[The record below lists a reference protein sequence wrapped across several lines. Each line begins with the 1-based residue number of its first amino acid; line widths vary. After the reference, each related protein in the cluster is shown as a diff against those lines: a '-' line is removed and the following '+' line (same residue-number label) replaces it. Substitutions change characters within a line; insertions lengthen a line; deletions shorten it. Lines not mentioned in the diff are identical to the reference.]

1 MATKLDRRG
10 IRRLLA
16 LHPVYQLCGWFGISQ
31 PSFRRYMSGV
41 EPKSIAVLEKI
52 NGEVER
58 LLNTGRNE
66 IDILKRYVNEWANHR
81 VSVDE
86 SQRGV
91 DCDYRVLRFAVGEV
105 YSRYEVASGTLYVS
119 KVHFLYWLGE
129 TCPDHRQIRERLK
142 ARGLMNQTRLNMN
155 EGTGCPA
162 ATMDAYQFD
171 LARDDMSEI
180 LTLLLK
186 SAERDD
192 PGQDG
197 KIKERVRIGL
207 TTLQTD
213 RQPQETEPSQL
224 LDASPVPA
232 EPSHR

>member
-1 MATKLDRRG
+1 
-10 IRRLLA
+10 
-16 LHPVYQLCGWFGISQ
+16 
-31 PSFRRYMSGV
+31 
-41 EPKSIAVLEKI
+41 
-52 NGEVER
+52 
-58 LLNTGRNE
+58 
-66 IDILKRYVNEWANHR
+66 
-81 VSVDE
+81 
-86 SQRGV
+86 
-91 DCDYRVLRFAVGEV
+91 
-105 YSRYEVASGTLYVS
+105 
-119 KVHFLYWLGE
+119 
-129 TCPDHRQIRERLK
+129 
-142 ARGLMNQTRLNMN
+142 MN